1 MYDTIK
7 LLFEICLFKKKPQD
21 LPYSVFLLGLM
32 SGIYVAVRV
41 LMLSMHF
48 DSLGVLMQIAVD
60 LALVFG
66 CVWLMLYLARKLG
79 RFCQVLSAVLGT
91 DALIS
96 FFAIPGIATME
107 LGRGGLAVFLLVLGL
122 IVWHWAITGYI
133 ISNALEKSLSFSL
146 GLAFLYLFGTYQV
159 MALLFPEVAGVK

>member
-32 SGIYVAVRV
+32 SGIYMTVRV

-60 LALVFG
+60 LVLVFG

-79 RFCQVLSAVLGT
+79 RFCQV
-91 DALIS
+91 
-96 FFAIPGIATME
+96 
-107 LGRGGLAVFLLVLGL
+107 
-122 IVWHWAITGYI
+122 
-133 ISNALEKSLSFSL
+133 
-146 GLAFLYLFGTYQV
+146 
-159 MALLFPEVAGVK
+159 

>member
-60 LALVFG
+60 
-66 CVWLMLYLARKLG
+66 
-79 RFCQVLSAVLGT
+79 
-91 DALIS
+91 
-96 FFAIPGIATME
+96 
-107 LGRGGLAVFLLVLGL
+107 
-122 IVWHWAITGYI
+122 
-133 ISNALEKSLSFSL
+133 
-146 GLAFLYLFGTYQV
+146 
-159 MALLFPEVAGVK
+159 